1 MLAEDQFEP
10 RKAWRHLGANTFAFM
25 VCFAVWTIFSVIG
38 VKIQQDLGLNDS
50 QLGLLLA
57 TPILTGSISR
67 FFLGM
72 LTEQFGGRPVF
83 SITMLAS
90 AGSTWLLAASDSY
103 GLYLLAG
110 LGVGLAGGSF
120 IVGIAYTSEWFDK
133 KRQGTALGFFGAG
146 NAGAA
151 ITNFVAPFLVV
162 AMGWENT
169 ARLYALVLAATAVL
183 FYLVTEPDPRIRK
196 RREEGGRATP
206 LATQL
211 APLKKLQV
219 WRFGLYYFFVFG
231 GFVALASWLPRYYTG
246 NYGLGLEAA
255 GMLAAAYSLPASA
268 FRALGGVLADRM
280 GARTVMYV
288 VFTASML
295 LLLVLSYPE
304 THYRVQGIDGPIEF
318 DFGMPVAGFAAVT
331 VVLGFFMSLGGAAV
345 YKHIPVYYPD
355 HVGTVGGL
363 VGMIGGL
370 GGFFMPLAFGVLND
384 VINVWTSCFMLMFTL
399 TAISLLWMHFAI
411 RRMERRRFPELER
424 DERQQYLPELQPDY
438 KTEDGK

>member
-1 MLAEDQFEP
+1 MLAADQFDP
-10 RKAWRHLGANTFAFM
+10 GKATRHLGANTFAFA
-25 VCFAVWTIFSVIG
+25 VCVAVWTIFSVIG
-38 VKIQQDLGLNDS
+38 VQIQKELGLNDS

-57 TPILTGSISR
+57 TPILTGSVSR

-83 SITMLAS
+83 TIVMLAS
-90 AGSTWLLAASDSY
+90 AGSTWLLAAGDSFA
-103 GLYLLAG
+103 LYLLAG

-133 KRQGTALGFFGAG
+133 KRQGMALGVFGAG
-146 NAGAA
+146 NIGAA
-151 ITNFVAPFLVV
+151 VTNFAAPFLVV
-162 AMGWENT
+162 AMGWEGT
-169 ARLYALVLAATAVL
+169 ARLYAVVLGVTAIVY
-183 FYLVTEPDPRIRK
+183 FLVTEPDPRIRK
-196 RREEGGRATP
+196 RHEEGGRATP

-211 APLKKLQV
+211 APLKKIQV

-268 FRALGGVLADRM
+268 LRALGGVLADRL

-288 VFTASML
+288 VFIASLFL
-295 LLLVLSYPE
+295 LLILSYPE
-304 THYRVQGIDGPIEF
+304 TEYRVQGIDGSIEF
-318 DFGMPVAGFAAVT
+318 SFGMPVWGFVLVT
-331 VVLGFFMSLGGAAV
+331 VVLGFFMSLGSAAV

-384 VINVWTSCFMLMFTL
+384 VLNVWTSCFMLMFVLVVVSL
-399 TAISLLWMHFAI
+399 TWMHFAI

-438 KTEDGK
+438 RPEDPK

>member
-1 MLAEDQFEP
+1 MLAEDQFDP
-10 RKAWRHLGANTFAFM
+10 RKARRHLAANTFAFM
-25 VCFAVWTIFSVIG
+25 ICFAVWTIFSVIG
-38 VKIQQDLGLNDS
+38 VKIQEELGLNDS

-67 FFLGM
+67 FFLGL
-72 LTEQFGGRPVF
+72 LTEQFGGRLVF
-83 SITMLAS
+83 TLVMLAS
-90 AGSTWLLAASDSY
+90 ALATYLLAAGDSY
-103 GLYLLAG
+103 GLYLAAG

-120 IVGIAYTSEWFDK
+120 IVGIAYVSEWFDK
-133 KRQGTALGFFGAG
+133 KRQGTALGIFGAG

-151 ITNFVAPFLVV
+151 VTNFVAPFLVV
-162 AMGWENT
+162 AMGWEDA
-169 ARLYALVLAATAVL
+169 ARLYAAILAVTAVA
-183 FYLVTEPDPRIRK
+183 FWLVTEPDPRIRR

-206 LATQL
+206 IATQL

-246 NYGLGLEAA
+246 KYELGLEVA
-255 GMLAAAYSLPASA
+255 GVLAAAYSLPASA
-268 FRALGGVLADRM
+268 FRALGGVLADRV

-288 VFTASML
+288 VFIAAL
-295 LLLVLSYPE
+295 FLLLVLSYPE
-304 THYRVQGIDGPIEF
+304 TQYRVDGIEGTIEF
-318 DFGMPVAGFAAVT
+318 AFGMPLAGFTVVT
-331 VVLGFFMSLGGAAV
+331 VLLGFFMSLGSAAV

-384 VINVWTSCFMLMFTL
+384 IINVWTSCFMLMFAL
-399 TAISLLWMHFAI
+399 TAVSLTWMHFAI
-411 RRMERRRFPELER
+411 RRMERRRFPELDR
-424 DERQQYLPELQPDY
+424 DERQRYLPELQPDY
-438 KTEDGK
+438 RPEAGR